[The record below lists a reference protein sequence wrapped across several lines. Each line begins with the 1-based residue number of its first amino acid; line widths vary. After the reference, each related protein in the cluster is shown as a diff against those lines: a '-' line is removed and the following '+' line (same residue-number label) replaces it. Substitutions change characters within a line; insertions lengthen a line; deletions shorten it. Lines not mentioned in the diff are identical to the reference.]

1 MGVEHA
7 HTRIVKARRQ
17 GMIEVRELAKSFGEI
32 QALGGVDFTVR
43 EGEIFGLLGPNGA
56 GKTTTIS
63 IIAGLLSA
71 DSGTVRVAGMD
82 IRKEGR
88 RVRGILGV
96 VPQDIALYDEL
107 TGRENLHF
115 WGGLYGLSGK
125 TLRVEAE
132 RVLELVGLTDRA
144 NDAVREYSGG
154 MKRRLNLSAG
164 LIHHPKVILLD
175 EPTLGID
182 PQARLN
188 ILDIIRGGVSGGM
201 TVIYTTHYLEEAEKL
216 CNRIAIIDHGRIL
229 AQGTLAELV
238 KLAGEGSVVNV
249 TGSFTR
255 DEVSPFLKGFAVE
268 HIDDNALRM
277 VIPSRAELGG
287 ALGRLFSAG
296 ISIGEVSIQ
305 EPSLESVFI
314 KLTGRALRD

>member
-1 MGVEHA
+1 
-7 HTRIVKARRQ
+7 
-17 GMIEVRELAKSFGEI
+17 MIEVRELAKSFGDV
-32 QALGGVDFTVR
+32 QALAGVDFTVN
-43 EGEIFGLLGPNGA
+43 EGEIFGFLGPNGA

-63 IIAGLLSA
+63 IIAGLLNA
-71 DSGTVRVAGMD
+71 DSGTVRIAGLD

-88 RVRGILGV
+88 RVRGMLGV
-96 VPQDIALYDEL
+96 VPQDIALYEEL

-115 WGGLYGLSGK
+115 WGSLYGLSGK
-125 TLRVEAE
+125 GLRAEAE

-144 NDAVREYSGG
+144 DDPVREYSGG

-216 CNRIAIIDHGRIL
+216 CDRIAIIDHGKIL
-229 AQGTLAELV
+229 AQGTLGELV
-238 KLAGEGSVVNV
+238 KLAGEGNTVTV
-249 TGSFTR
+249 TGAFTR
-255 DEVSPFLKGFAVE
+255 EQVSPLLRGITVE
-268 HIDDNALRM
+268 HLENNSLRM
-277 VIPSRAELGG
+277 VIPGQAELSG

-296 ISIGEVSIQ
+296 ISIGEVSIK
-305 EPSLESVFI
+305 EPGLEGVFI
-314 KLTGRALRD
+314 KLTGRELRD

>member
-1 MGVEHA
+1 
-7 HTRIVKARRQ
+7 
-17 GMIEVRELAKSFGEI
+17 MIEVRELAKSFGDV
-32 QALGGVDFTVR
+32 QALAGVDFTVN
-43 EGEIFGLLGPNGA
+43 EGEIFGFLGPNGA

-63 IIAGLLSA
+63 IIAGLLNA
-71 DSGTVRVAGMD
+71 DSGTVRIAGLD

-88 RVRGILGV
+88 RVRGMLGV
-96 VPQDIALYDEL
+96 VPQDIALYEEL

-115 WGGLYGLSGK
+115 WGSLYGLSGK
-125 TLRVEAE
+125 NLRAEAE

-144 NDAVREYSGG
+144 DDAVREYSGG

-164 LIHHPKVILLD
+164 LIHNPKVILLD

-216 CNRIAIIDHGRIL
+216 CDRIAIIDHGRIL
-229 AQGTLAELV
+229 AQGTLGELV
-238 KLAGEGSVVNV
+238 KLAGEGNTVTV
-249 TGSFTR
+249 TGAFTR
-255 DEVSPFLKGFAVE
+255 EQVSPLLRGITVE
-268 HIDDNALRM
+268 HLENNSLRM
-277 VIPSRAELGG
+277 VIPGQAELSG

-296 ISIGEVSIQ
+296 ISIGEVSIK
-305 EPSLESVFI
+305 EPGLEGVFI
-314 KLTGRALRD
+314 KLTGRELRD

>member
-1 MGVEHA
+1 
-7 HTRIVKARRQ
+7 
-17 GMIEVRELAKSFGEI
+17 MIEVRELAKSFGDV
-32 QALGGVDFTVR
+32 QALAGVDFTVN
-43 EGEIFGLLGPNGA
+43 EGEIFGFLGPNGA

-63 IIAGLLSA
+63 IIAGLLNA
-71 DSGTVRVAGMD
+71 DSGTVRIAGLD

-88 RVRGILGV
+88 RVRGMLGV
-96 VPQDIALYDEL
+96 VPQDIALYEEL

-115 WGGLYGLSGK
+115 WGSLYGLSGK
-125 TLRVEAE
+125 SLRAEAE

-144 NDAVREYSGG
+144 DDAVREYSGG

-216 CNRIAIIDHGRIL
+216 CDRIAIIDHGRIL
-229 AQGTLAELV
+229 AQGTLGELV
-238 KLAGEGSVVNV
+238 KLAGEGNTVTV
-249 TGSFTR
+249 TGAFTR
-255 DEVSPFLKGFAVE
+255 EQVNPFLKGITVE
-268 HIDDNALRM
+268 HLENNSLRM
-277 VIPSRAELGG
+277 VIPGQTELSG

-296 ISIGEVSIQ
+296 ISIGEVSIK
-305 EPSLESVFI
+305 EPGLEGVFI
-314 KLTGRALRD
+314 KLTGRELRD

>member
-1 MGVEHA
+1 
-7 HTRIVKARRQ
+7 
-17 GMIEVRELAKSFGEI
+17 MIEVRELAKSFGDV
-32 QALGGVDFTVR
+32 QALAGVDFTVN
-43 EGEIFGLLGPNGA
+43 EGEIFGFLGPNGA

-63 IIAGLLSA
+63 IIAGLLNA
-71 DSGTVRVAGMD
+71 DSGTVRIAGLD

-88 RVRGILGV
+88 RVRGMLGV
-96 VPQDIALYDEL
+96 VPQDIALYEEL

-115 WGGLYGLSGK
+115 WGSLYGLSGK
-125 TLRVEAE
+125 NLRAEAE

-144 NDAVREYSGG
+144 DDAVREYSGG

-216 CNRIAIIDHGRIL
+216 CDRIAIIDHGRIL
-229 AQGTLAELV
+229 AQGTLGELV
-238 KLAGEGSVVNV
+238 KLAGEGNTVTV
-249 TGSFTR
+249 TGAFTR
-255 DEVSPFLKGFAVE
+255 EQVSPLLRGITVE
-268 HIDDNALRM
+268 HLENNSLRM
-277 VIPSRAELGG
+277 VIPGQAELSG

-296 ISIGEVSIQ
+296 ISIGEVSIK
-305 EPSLESVFI
+305 EPGLEGVFI
-314 KLTGRALRD
+314 KLTGRELRD

>member
-1 MGVEHA
+1 
-7 HTRIVKARRQ
+7 
-17 GMIEVRELAKSFGEI
+17 MIEVRGLTKSFGDV
-32 QALGGVDFTVR
+32 QALGGVDFTVN

-63 IIAGLLSA
+63 IIAGLLNA

-88 RVRGILGV
+88 RVRNMLGV
-96 VPQDIALYDEL
+96 VPQDIALYEEL
-107 TGRENLHF
+107 TGRENLRF
-115 WGGLYGLSGK
+115 WGSLYGLSGK
-125 TLRVEAE
+125 DLRAEAE

-144 NDAVREYSGG
+144 DDAVREYSGG

-164 LIHHPKVILLD
+164 LIHRPKVILLD

-182 PQARLN
+182 PQARLT

-216 CNRIAIIDHGRIL
+216 CDRIAIIDHGKIL
-229 AQGTLAELV
+229 AQGTLRELV
-238 KLAGEGSVVNV
+238 KLAGEGNTVTV
-249 TGSFTR
+249 TGTFTR
-255 DEVSPFLKGFAVE
+255 EQVHPLLKGIAVE
-268 HIDDNALRM
+268 HLENNSLRM
-277 VIPSRAELGG
+277 AIPGQAELSG
-287 ALGRLFSAG
+287 ALGRLFSGG
-296 ISIGEVSIQ
+296 ISIAEVSIK
-305 EPSLESVFI
+305 EPSLEGVFI

>member
-1 MGVEHA
+1 
-7 HTRIVKARRQ
+7 
-17 GMIEVRELAKSFGEI
+17 MIEVRGLTKSFGDV
-32 QALGGVDFTVR
+32 QALGGVDFTVN

-63 IIAGLLSA
+63 IIAGLLNA

-88 RVRGILGV
+88 RVRNMLGV
-96 VPQDIALYDEL
+96 VPQDIALYEEL
-107 TGRENLHF
+107 TGRENLRF
-115 WGGLYGLSGK
+115 WGSLYGLSGK
-125 TLRVEAE
+125 DLRAEAE

-144 NDAVREYSGG
+144 DDAVREYSGG

-164 LIHHPKVILLD
+164 LIHRPKVILLD

-216 CNRIAIIDHGRIL
+216 CDRIAIIDHGKIL
-229 AQGTLAELV
+229 AQGTLEELV
-238 KLAGEGSVVNV
+238 KLAGEGNMV
-249 TGSFTR
+249 TVRGAFTR
-255 DEVSPFLKGFAVE
+255 EQVSPLLKGISVE
-268 HIDDNALRM
+268 HLENNALRM
-277 VIPSRAELGG
+277 VMPGKAELSG

-296 ISIGEVSIQ
+296 ISIGEVSIK
-305 EPSLESVFI
+305 EPDLEGVFI
-314 KLTGRALRD
+314 KLTGRELRD

>member
-1 MGVEHA
+1 
-7 HTRIVKARRQ
+7 
-17 GMIEVRELAKSFGEI
+17 MIEVRELAKSFGDV
-32 QALGGVDFTVR
+32 QALAGVDFTVN
-43 EGEIFGLLGPNGA
+43 EGEIFGFLGPNGA

-63 IIAGLLSA
+63 IIAGLLNA
-71 DSGTVRVAGMD
+71 DSGTVRIAGLD

-88 RVRGILGV
+88 RVRGMLGV
-96 VPQDIALYDEL
+96 VPQDIALYEEL

-115 WGGLYGLSGK
+115 WGSLYGLSGK
-125 TLRVEAE
+125 SLRAEAE

-144 NDAVREYSGG
+144 DDPVREYSGG

-216 CNRIAIIDHGRIL
+216 CDRIAIIDHGRIL
-229 AQGTLAELV
+229 AQGTLGELV
-238 KLAGEGSVVNV
+238 KLAGEGNTVTV
-249 TGSFTR
+249 TGAFTR
-255 DEVSPFLKGFAVE
+255 EQVSPLLRGITVE
-268 HIDDNALRM
+268 HLENNSLRM
-277 VIPSRAELGG
+277 VIPGQAELSG

-296 ISIGEVSIQ
+296 ISIGEVSIK
-305 EPSLESVFI
+305 EPGLEGVFI
-314 KLTGRALRD
+314 KLTGRELRD

>member
-1 MGVEHA
+1 
-7 HTRIVKARRQ
+7 
-17 GMIEVRELAKSFGEI
+17 MIEVRELAKSFGDI
-32 QALGGVDFTVR
+32 QALGGVDFTVN
-43 EGEIFGLLGPNGA
+43 EGEIFGFLGPNGA

-63 IIAGLLSA
+63 IIAGLLNA
-71 DSGTVRVAGMD
+71 DSGTVRIAGLD

-88 RVRGILGV
+88 RVRGMLGV
-96 VPQDIALYDEL
+96 VPQDIALYEEL

-115 WGGLYGLSGK
+115 WGSLYGLSGK
-125 TLRVEAE
+125 SLRAEAE

-144 NDAVREYSGG
+144 DDAVREYSGG

-216 CNRIAIIDHGRIL
+216 CDRIAIIDHGRIL
-229 AQGTLAELV
+229 AQGTLGELV
-238 KLAGEGSVVNV
+238 KLAGEGNTVTV
-249 TGSFTR
+249 TGAFTR
-255 DEVSPFLKGFAVE
+255 EQVNPFLKGITVE
-268 HIDDNALRM
+268 HLENNSLRM
-277 VIPSRAELGG
+277 VIPGQTELSG

-296 ISIGEVSIQ
+296 ISIGEVSIK
-305 EPSLESVFI
+305 EPGLEGVFI
-314 KLTGRALRD
+314 KLTGRELRD

>member
-1 MGVEHA
+1 
-7 HTRIVKARRQ
+7 
-17 GMIEVRELAKSFGEI
+17 MIEVRELAKSFGDI
-32 QALGGVDFTVR
+32 QALGGVDFTVN
-43 EGEIFGLLGPNGA
+43 EGEIFGFLGPNGA

-63 IIAGLLSA
+63 IIAGLLNA
-71 DSGTVRVAGMD
+71 DSGTVRIAGLD

-88 RVRGILGV
+88 RVRGMLGV
-96 VPQDIALYDEL
+96 VPQDIALYEEL

-115 WGGLYGLSGK
+115 WGSLYGLSGK
-125 TLRVEAE
+125 SLRAEAE

-144 NDAVREYSGG
+144 DDAVREYSGG

-216 CNRIAIIDHGRIL
+216 CDRIAIIDHGRIL
-229 AQGTLAELV
+229 AQGTLGELV
-238 KLAGEGSVVNV
+238 KLAGEGNTVTV
-249 TGSFTR
+249 TGAFTR
-255 DEVSPFLKGFAVE
+255 EQVNPFLKGITVE
-268 HIDDNALRM
+268 HLENNSLRM
-277 VIPSRAELGG
+277 VIPGQAELSG

-296 ISIGEVSIQ
+296 ISIGEVSIK
-305 EPSLESVFI
+305 EPGLEGVFI
-314 KLTGRALRD
+314 KLTGRELRD

>member
-1 MGVEHA
+1 
-7 HTRIVKARRQ
+7 
-17 GMIEVRELAKSFGEI
+17 MIEVRELAKSFGDV
-32 QALGGVDFTVR
+32 QALAGVDFTVN
-43 EGEIFGLLGPNGA
+43 EGEIFGFLGPNGA

-63 IIAGLLSA
+63 IIAGLLNA
-71 DSGTVRVAGMD
+71 DSGTVRIAGLD

-88 RVRGILGV
+88 RVRGMLGV
-96 VPQDIALYDEL
+96 VPQDIALYEEL

-115 WGGLYGLSGK
+115 WGSLYGLSGK
-125 TLRVEAE
+125 SLRAEAE

-144 NDAVREYSGG
+144 DDPVREYSGG

-216 CNRIAIIDHGRIL
+216 CDRIAIIDHGRIL
-229 AQGTLAELV
+229 AQGTLGELV
-238 KLAGEGSVVNV
+238 KLAGEGNIVTV
-249 TGSFTR
+249 TGAFTR
-255 DEVSPFLKGFAVE
+255 EQVNPFLKGITVE
-268 HIDDNALRM
+268 HLENNSLRM
-277 VIPSRAELGG
+277 VIPGQAELSG

-296 ISIGEVSIQ
+296 ISIGEVSIK
-305 EPSLESVFI
+305 EPGLEGVFI
-314 KLTGRALRD
+314 KLTRRELRD